1 MILTTYSFINMKI
14 FFIYNVLTSHGL
26 DMRAHVLSYFTGAAA
41 VQRLVD
47 RLSGAGDPRAG
58 PELGGW
64 ECVSSNRAGASWR
77 FDDGVPLCEVVG
89 RCPSGEH

>member
-1 MILTTYSFINMKI
+1 M
-14 FFIYNVLTSHGL
+14 SHSL
-26 DMRAHVLSYFTGAAA
+26 DMRAHVLSYFTEAAA

-47 RLSGAGDPRAG
+47 RLSGVGDSGAG
-58 PELGGW
+58 PEPGGR
-64 ECVSSNRAGASWR
+64 ECVSSNRAGAGWR

>member
-1 MILTTYSFINMKI
+1 M
-14 FFIYNVLTSHGL
+14 FFISNSLVSHGL

-58 PELGGW
+58 SELGGREW
-64 ECVSSNRAGASWR
+64 
-77 FDDGVPLCEVVG
+77 VVG
-89 RCPSGEH
+89 PLRCELEVR